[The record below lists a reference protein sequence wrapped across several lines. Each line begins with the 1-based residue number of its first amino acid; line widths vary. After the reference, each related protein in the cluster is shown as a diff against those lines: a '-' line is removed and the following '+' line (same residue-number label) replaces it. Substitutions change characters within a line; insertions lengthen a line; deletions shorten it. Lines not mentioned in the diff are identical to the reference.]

1 MPQGNSGSFE
11 IAVQML
17 RQLVCLCPSVC
28 LSVSL
33 PVSSQIR
40 FDQRER
46 EKSFTDLFALVRTE
60 THIHPSILETSL
72 LDSQEKQRKGRGRK
86 GKQMKWNWHFNCNLC
101 ASPKK
106 SKIITKFAC
115 NWCQGTSNSKLNHLL
130 YSRAPA
136 MWGLRR
142 AEKGERKC
150 DREREREREGGKSK
164 PTNGGCMWEMLLK
177 CAPRTRCKIFYWNI
191 QTATTNVRRTA
202 TTMCRIT
209 TTTTAT
215 MAATTTAECN
225 A

>member
-1 MPQGNSGSFE
+1 
-11 IAVQML
+11 ML
-17 RQLVCLCPSVC
+17 RLLVCLT
-28 LSVSL
+28 VSL

-46 EKSFTDLFALVRTE
+46 EKSFTDLYALVRTE

-86 GKQMKWNWHFNCNLC
+86 RKQMKWNWHFNCNLC
-101 ASPKK
+101 ASPRKKKQNNNKICMQLMPRHIKLETQSFTLLEGSSNVRIKK
-106 SKIITKFAC
+106 S
-115 NWCQGTSNSKLNHLL
+115 
-130 YSRAPA
+130 
-136 MWGLRR
+136 RR
-142 AEKGERKC
+142 G
-150 DREREREREGGKSK
+150 REEGREREREGGKSK

-209 TTTTAT
+209 TTTTAK
-215 MAATTTAECN
+215 MGATTTAKYN